1 MGGLDVVVYAAGNAP
16 LGRISELGDSDWAS
30 LLATNV
36 IGAALV
42 VRHALSALRSSENPT
57 VALLSSHTVGNPWP
71 SMAAYSSSKAAL
83 EEMARGLRAEEPEL
97 RVLSIRVGNTLTS
110 FADGWDPARFE
121 TALSGWV
128 DQRLMRHK
136 VMSADDVAEIILGA
150 IADGDAPV
158 EMLVRGDEEDLS

>member
-1 MGGLDVVVYAAGNAP
+1 
-16 LGRISELGDSDWAS
+16 
-30 LLATNV
+30 
-36 IGAALV
+36 
-42 VRHALSALRSSENPT
+42 
-57 VALLSSHTVGNPWP
+57 
-71 SMAAYSSSKAAL
+71 
-83 EEMARGLRAEEPEL
+83 MARGLRAEEPEL

-110 FADGWDPARFE
+110 FADGWDPTRFE